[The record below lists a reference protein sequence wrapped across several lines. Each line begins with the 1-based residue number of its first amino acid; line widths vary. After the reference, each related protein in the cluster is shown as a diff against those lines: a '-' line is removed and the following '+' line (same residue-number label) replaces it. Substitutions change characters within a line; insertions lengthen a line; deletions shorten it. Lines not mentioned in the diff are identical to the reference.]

1 MAAEQ
6 SVASGSS
13 GIAALMTTRHR
24 KAHDKLLHNND
35 NINNINN
42 NNINNN
48 NQTVGLQSQTPEN
61 CHIDGRL
68 VVTSQAPAGQGVGIS
83 KAPRT
88 SRAAYLVGALLL
100 CWPPAV
106 QAHKVLAHHLLPYL
120 EDSPP
125 TMQVAVELCNV
136 FKVVEKP
143 YYILFASCW
152 VCAVLQQIIDTTRYY
167 EERNEELGLI
177 QKCYVGSQLLALVLE
192 TATLWSDIDWNG
204 ANLWDMY
211 NLYVYIFV
219 HSSVFVRSV
228 MMSMIVWDWLT
239 AELLKRPVFGAE
251 WDGQG
256 WRDYHRA
263 LLLVIILQF
272 GSSAFIMVLIM
283 VTHVIPGMI
292 LYYPVFLLA
301 AGFIIKMRA
310 SLTLVGIDP
319 ESRSGRGLVMATNSF
334 VAVASFQAMITSM
347 IRVYSGSLL
356 RHSYFTPLRDDF
368 ASRKLAVWYECHLM
382 QGFAAFH
389 DQDFLNLFVR

>member
-1 MAAEQ
+1 
-6 SVASGSS
+6 
-13 GIAALMTTRHR
+13 MTTRHR

-35 NINNINN
+35 NINNNIN
-42 NNINNN
+42 NNN

-125 TMQVAVELCNV
+125 TIQVAVELCNV

-152 VCAVLQQIIDTTRYY
+152 VCAVLQQIIDTTRYF

-239 AELLKRPVFGAE
+239 AELLKRPVFGAA

-263 LLLVIILQF
+263 LLLIIILQF

-283 VTHVIPGMI
+283 VTHVIPGMTATTATTAAKTTTTTTARHPRHD
-292 LYYPVFLLA
+292 PVLPGLS
-301 AGFIIKMRA
+301 AGR
-310 SLTLVGIDP
+310 
-319 ESRSGRGLVMATNSF
+319 
-334 VAVASFQAMITSM
+334 
-347 IRVYSGSLL
+347 RVHHQDARLSDAGGH
-356 RHSYFTPLRDDF
+356 RPRKPLRTWAGYGHQLFRRRRLFPGHDHLDDPSLF
-368 ASRKLAVWYECHLM
+368 GKS
-382 QGFAAFH
+382 AAAQLLH
-389 DQDFLNLFVR
+389 ALERRLCLSQARSLV